1 MQDFLFQLL
10 ALLKV
15 YQLLQS
21 FGLASDCL
29 KHVETISVGKNLPF
43 ACPHTFKRVKSWKR
57 TSCISAYSVQMRVIG
72 KIKLNKFKYWKRK
85 FAT

>member
-29 KHVETISVGKNLPF
+29 KHVETISVGKKLP
-43 ACPHTFKRVKSWKR
+43 S
-57 TSCISAYSVQMRVIG
+57 S
-72 KIKLNKFKYWKRK
+72 LL
-85 FAT
+85 